1 MPRMVLCV
9 MLILLL
15 LSFSSVA
22 GADDDELQGF
32 GFAGPLIGLF
42 SLDLEEV
49 NDVLI
54 DAGYAPIS
62 GQLFAFGGEGVGGVI
77 GGFSLGG
84 SGWGGSVTSLLGE
97 KQVELSLG
105 FGGMDLA
112 YVVGGNERSFLTF
125 GAVIGGGSVEL
136 ILRDHFPES
145 FEAAISNPTTT
156 TLSQGFFALEPYVR
170 FQVQPLSWLGFKL
183 QLGYLFSFPG
193 EWEEGERSIPGP
205 SLNLSGPFVAIT
217 LTFGGIGRADMEEEV
232 KGSVEEF
239 LEEKG
244 LDDGTACEAIREFY
258 KEHCGDVLALTDA
271 EESNATLVSQALV
284 ALSNGDLEILEPF
297 LAQDV
302 SWVSP
307 DDFLAWSGTWVGK
320 DAFIS
325 FLQTELTGEDL
336 TTPSRPSLKID
347 RTFPSS
353 DEVVVKWHLVPTEE
367 GETVVYGVTICRV
380 VDGLITSGRDYRN

>member
-1 MPRMVLCV
+1 MRRMFLSVL
-9 MLILLL
+9 LILLVG
-15 LSFSSVA
+15 SFSSVA
-22 GADDDELQGF
+22 GAAGDELKGF

-49 NDVLI
+49 NDILI

-62 GQLFAFGGEGVGGVI
+62 EQLFTFGGGGVGGVI

-84 SGWGGSVTSLLGE
+84 HGWGGSVTSLLGE

-112 YVVGGNERSFLTF
+112 YVVGGNERSLLAF
-125 GAVIGGGSVEL
+125 GVVIGGGSAEL

-145 FEAAISNPTTT
+145 FEAAISDPTTT

-205 SLNLSGPFVAIT
+205 SLSPSGPFVGIA
-217 LTFGGIGRADMEEEV
+217 LTFGGIGRADMEEAV
-232 KGSVEEF
+232 KESVQEF
-239 LEEKG
+239 LQEEG
-244 LDDGTACEAIREFY
+244 FDDGPE
-258 KEHCGDVLALTDA
+258 V
-271 EESNATLVSQALV
+271 SNATLVSQALV

-307 DDFLAWSGTWVGK
+307 DGFLAWSGTWVGK

-325 FLQTELTGEDL
+325 FLQTELAGEDL
-336 TTPSRPSLKID
+336 TTPSRPSLEID